1 MTEQKYRLVTRADF
15 DGVVAGGLLIERD
28 MINDDIIF
36 AEPRDVQQGKIDITS
51 NDVTTNLPY
60 VKDVHLCFDHHLSET
75 VRVESEKNHI
85 IDPNAPS
92 AARVVYDYF
101 GGALGFPKISTE
113 MMDAVDKADSAQFSE
128 SEILA
133 PEGWTI
139 LNFILDPRTG
149 LSRIESFDVPHEQLM
164 RDMMVYCRH
173 HPVEEILQIPDVN
186 QRLLVFQEH
195 EEFAERQLRRCGSI
209 DGNIVVA
216 DMRGEDSIFAC
227 NRFLLYGLF
236 PAAQVSIHI
245 FPGDDTTK
253 TLFAVGKSIL
263 NKSSAA
269 NIGLLMLEHG
279 GGGHEAVGT
288 CQVSNEDVDDVLMHL
303 IERINADN

>member
-1 MTEQKYRLVTRADF
+1 MSEQKYRLVTRADF

-28 MINDDIIF
+28 MINDEILF

-60 VKDVHLCFDHHLSET
+60 VEGVHMCFDHHLSET
-75 VRVESEKNHI
+75 VRVESEQNHI

-101 GGALGFPKISTE
+101 GGELGFPKISTE
-113 MMDAVDKADSAQFSE
+113 MMDAVDKADSAQYSE

-139 LNFILDPRTG
+139 LNFLLDPRTG
-149 LSRIESFDVPHEQLM
+149 LSRVENFDIPHEQLM
-164 RDMMVYCRH
+164 KDMMIYCRH
-173 HPVEEILQIPDVN
+173 HPIDEILQIPDVV
-186 QRLLVFQEH
+186 QRLHVFQEH
-195 EEFAERQLRRCGSI
+195 EEYAELQLKRCASI
-209 DGNIVVA
+209 DGNIVIA
-216 DMRGEDSIFAC
+216 DLRGEETIYAC
-227 NRFLLYGLF
+227 NRFLIYGLF

-245 FPGDDTTK
+245 YPGDDENK

-263 NKSSAA
+263 NKSSKA
-269 NIGLLMLEHG
+269 NIGLLMLEQG
-279 GGGHEAVGT
+279 GGGHAAVGT
-288 CQVSNEDVDDVLMHL
+288 CQVTNDKTDEVLLHL
-303 IERINADN
+303 IEHINADS